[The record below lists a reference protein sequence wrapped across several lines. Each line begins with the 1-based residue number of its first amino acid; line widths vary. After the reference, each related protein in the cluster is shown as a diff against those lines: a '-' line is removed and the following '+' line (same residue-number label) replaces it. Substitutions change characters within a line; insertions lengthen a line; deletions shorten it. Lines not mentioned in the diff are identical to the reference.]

1 MVTAEF
7 ATKLLP
13 VTVTDVPVG
22 PLVGFSV
29 IAGVIVTV
37 NCAEAEF
44 DDASMALTV
53 CCAAVDAGTVIV
65 AEKLPV
71 EVVVTVA
78 GFVVTAALS

>member
-1 MVTAEF
+1 MIPELEA
-7 ATKLLP
+7 KLLP

-22 PLVGFSV
+22 PLDGFSV
-29 IAGVIVTV
+29 IAGVVTV

-44 DDASMALTV
+44 DDASVALIV
-53 CCAAVDAGTVIV
+53 CGAAVDAGIVIV

-78 GFVVTAALS
+78 GFVVIAVLS